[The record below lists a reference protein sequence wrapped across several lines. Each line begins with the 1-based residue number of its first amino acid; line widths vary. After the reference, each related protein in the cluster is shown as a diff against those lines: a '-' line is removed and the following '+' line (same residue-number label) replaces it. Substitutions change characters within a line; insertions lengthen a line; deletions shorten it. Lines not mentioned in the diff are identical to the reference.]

1 MVYDIHIF
9 SCTNER
15 VDKSIPSCGEAHGND
30 LVAEFKKQL
39 ANLNSS
45 LKIRAQK
52 SGCLGICKYGPT
64 IAVYPEGVFYVNVK
78 KEDISEII
86 NSHFLNKKPVERLLL
101 KK

>member
-9 SCTNER
+9 ACTNER
-15 VDKSIPSCGEAHGND
+15 ADKSIQSCGEAHGND

-39 ANLNSS
+39 ATINAG

-64 IAVYPEGVFYVNVK
+64 IAIYPEGVFYVNVQK
-78 KEDISEII
+78 DDVTEII
-86 NSHFLNKKPVERLLL
+86 QSHIINKKPVERLLL